1 MEARQRVKLSLTNR
15 SIGLFYPASA
25 SRAAESPQE
34 DTDTK
39 TAHKH
44 PSDAS
49 HPILEYPQRH
59 IRRQPTAPRAVG
71 RPGGHSEGPAPDPIP
86 NSAVKTLR
94 ANGTAS

>member
-25 SRAAESPQE
+25 SRAAASPQE
-34 DTDTK
+34 DNNDTK

-49 HPILEYPQRH
+49 HPILEYPQ
-59 IRRQPTAPRAVG
+59 
-71 RPGGHSEGPAPDPIP
+71 
-86 NSAVKTLR
+86 KTH
-94 ANGTAS
+94 TASADGPSGGWSTWWS

>member
-25 SRAAESPQE
+25 SRAAASPQE
-34 DTDTK
+34 DNNDTK

-49 HPILEYPQRH
+49 HPILEYSQDTYGVS
-59 IRRQPTAPRAVG
+59 RRPLG
-71 RPGGHSEGPAPDPIP
+71 RLVDLVVIARGPHPIP
-86 NSAVKTLR
+86 SRTR
-94 ANGTAS
+94 P

>member
-25 SRAAESPQE
+25 SRAAASPQE
-34 DTDTK
+34 DNNDTK

-49 HPILEYPQRH
+49 HPILDYPQKTRK
-59 IRRQPTAPRAVG
+59 RRQPTA
-71 RPGGHSEGPAPDPIP
+71 RPGGWSTWW
-86 NSAVKTLR
+86 S
-94 ANGTAS
+94 